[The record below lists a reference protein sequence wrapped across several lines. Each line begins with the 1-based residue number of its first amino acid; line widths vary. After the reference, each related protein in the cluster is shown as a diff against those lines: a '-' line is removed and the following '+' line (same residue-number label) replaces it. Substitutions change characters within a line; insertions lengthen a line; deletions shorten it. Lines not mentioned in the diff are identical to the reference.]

1 MHFRWRNHAA
11 ETYVEKDDGRIP
23 VTDTDAQ
30 VLVTRNDEDRR
41 YEVHVDDVLAGFTVF
56 RADARGRLH
65 FPHTE
70 VDPAFRGRG
79 LAQTVVGEAMADAA
93 RRGETVV
100 PHCPVVAKY
109 LRDHDVPGLTVEWPD
124 QPHPE

>member
-1 MHFRWRNHAA
+1 
-11 ETYVEKDDGRIP
+11 
-23 VTDTDAQ
+23 VTDTEQ
-30 VLVTRNDEDRR
+30 ITVTRNDEEHR
-41 YEVHVDDVLAGFTVF
+41 YEVHAGDVLAGFTTF
-56 RADARGRLH
+56 RIDSRGRLL

-79 LAQTVVGEAMADAA
+79 LAQAVVSEAMTDAA

-109 LRDHDVPGLTVEWPD
+109 LRENEVPGLTIEWPG

>member
-1 MHFRWRNHAA
+1 MPMPAS
-11 ETYVEKDDGRIP
+11 
-23 VTDTDAQ
+23 TDLTS
-30 VLVTRNDEDRR
+30 VVRNDEDRR
-41 YEVHVDDVLAGFTVF
+41 YEVHVNDVLAGFTVF
-56 RADARGRLH
+56 RVDARGRVL

-79 LAQTVVGEAMADAA
+79 LAQAVVAEAMADTA

-109 LRDHDVPGLTVEWPD
+109 IREHEVAGLTVEWP
-124 QPHPE
+124 QHARPE